1 MIKPGTV
8 ILLFLVIF
16 SPIYSQ
22 QQKEMITVLG
32 DSLIGRMI
40 NGESIRE
47 VHGNV
52 VMTQGTVR
60 ITCSKA
66 IQYIARNEAE
76 LIGKVVVTQDSIII
90 NTDLGYYYG
99 DNKVAFSKS
108 GVSLFD
114 GHLNLYSKNGYYYF
128 DEKRAFFYENV
139 RLYDKST
146 KLESDRLN
154 YFNDEDKVIA
164 SGNVKIKDSTSVLF
178 ADSLINFRNTETT
191 FAYNNVIIYDPIN
204 RLSIFGGKLEDYNEM
219 NYTKIFDKPL
229 LVQIDT
235 IKNGELDTL
244 IISSKLMEAFNDSS
258 KRLVA
263 SDSVMISRTGFAS
276 LNGITYYYQDSDQIF
291 TYKREEDIDAPVLW
305 NDNTQLIGD
314 TVNIY
319 LEENR
324 LKKILINSNAS
335 IISTKEGYNTR
346 FDQISGR
353 EIKMFFGDNGLEKT
367 DVMGNV
373 LSIYYL
379 YEDDEPNGLLK
390 SSSESANIFFKDN
403 NVNEV
408 KFYGNPASEYHP
420 ENMIEGKEKDF
431 TIPSFIIIK
440 NKPTKESILKE
451 KQDNIFSKI
460 LELENYGK

>member
-1 MIKPGTV
+1 MKFRTV
-8 ILLFLVIF
+8 ILLFMIL
-16 SPIYSQ
+16 SSAIYSQ
-22 QQKEMITVLG
+22 QQKEIITVLG
-32 DSLIGRMI
+32 DSLIGRMV
-40 NGESIRE
+40 NGENIRE

-52 VMTQGTVR
+52 VMTQGAVR

-99 DNKVAFSKS
+99 DSKVAFSQS

-114 GHLNLYSKNGYYYF
+114 GHMNLNSKYGYYYF
-128 DEKRAFFYENV
+128 DEKRAFFYDNV
-139 RLYDKST
+139 RLNDKST
-146 KLESDRLN
+146 NLESDRLT

-164 SGNVKIKDSTSVLF
+164 AGNVRIKDSTSVMF
-178 ADSLINFRNTETT
+178 ADSLVNFRNTETT
-191 FAYNNVIIYDPIN
+191 FAYNNVVIYDPKN
-204 RLSIFGGKLEDYNEM
+204 RLAIFGGKLEDYNEM
-219 NYTKIFDKPL
+219 NYTKILDVPI

-235 IKNGELDTL
+235 TKNGDLDTL
-244 IISSKLMEAFNDSS
+244 IISSKLMEAYNDST
-258 KRLVA
+258 KRLIA

-276 LNGITYYYQDSDQIF
+276 LNGITFYYQDTDHIF

-324 LKKILINSNAS
+324 LKKMLINSNAS
-335 IISTKEGYNTR
+335 IISTKEGYETR

-353 EIKMFFGDNGLEKT
+353 DIRMFFGQDGLEKT
-367 DVMGNV
+367 EVMGNV

-379 YEDDEPNGLLK
+379 YEDEEPNGLLK
-390 SSSESANIFFKDN
+390 SSSESANIFFRDN
-403 NVNEV
+403 SVSEV

-420 ENMIEGKEKDF
+420 ENLIEGKEKDF

-440 NKPTKESILKE
+440 NRPTTELILGDRKN
-451 KQDNIFSKI
+451 KIFSKL

>member
-1 MIKPGTV
+1 
-8 ILLFLVIF
+8 
-16 SPIYSQ
+16 
-22 QQKEMITVLG
+22 MITVLG
-32 DSLIGRMI
+32 DSLIGKLV

-52 VMTQGTVR
+52 VMTQGAVR

-66 IQYIARNEAE
+66 IQFIARNEAE

-99 DNKVAFSKS
+99 DSKVAFSNS

-114 GHLNLYSKNGYYYF
+114 GHINLNSKHGYYYF
-128 DEKRAFFYENV
+128 DEKRAFFYDNV

-146 KLESDRLN
+146 NLESDRLT
-154 YFNDEDKVIA
+154 YFNDENKAVA
-164 SGNVKIKDSTSVLF
+164 SGNVRVKDSTSVLL
-178 ADSLINFRNTETT
+178 ADSLVNYRNTKST
-191 FAYNNVIIYDPIN
+191 FAYKNVIIHDPQN
-204 RLSIFGGKLEDYNEM
+204 RLTIFGGELEDYDEI
-219 NYTKIFDKPL
+219 NYTKIFDNPIL
-229 LVQIDT
+229 IQIDT
-235 IKNGELDTL
+235 TKNGELDTL
-244 IISSKLMEAFNDSS
+244 IISSKLMEAFNDST

-263 SDSVMISRTGFAS
+263 SDSVKISRSGFAS
-276 LNGITYYYQDSDQIF
+276 VNGITFYYQDPDHLF
-291 TYKREEDIDAPVLW
+291 TYKREEDSSTPVLW

-324 LKKILINSNAS
+324 MKKMLINSNAS
-335 IISTKEGYNTR
+335 IISTQEGYDTR

-353 EIKMFFGDNGLEKT
+353 EIRMLFGQDGLEKT
-367 DVMGNV
+367 EVMGNV

-379 YEDDEPNGLLK
+379 YEEDEPNGLLK
-390 SSSESANIFFKDN
+390 SSSERANIFFSN
-403 NVNEV
+403 NSVSEV

-420 ENMIEGKEKDF
+420 ENLIEGKEKDF

-440 NKPTKESILKE
+440 NRPTKESILGERKN
-451 KQDNIFSKI
+451 KIFSKL